1 MGGRPFCFAA
11 VGCEGFVGSEVEVL
25 GETLIDPFGTNLSIV
40 LEGCVDLKGCVEISF
55 GEKIFH
61 RPTKAEDKAV
71 DFTAEE
77 IHVGIIKRFGKCLDD
92 FAAVERIHIFA
103 KVMARVD
110 GIYHP
115 ACLGSHFFGLL
126 ELSICR
132 GL

>member
-1 MGGRPFCFAA
+1 MVGRPFCFAA

-25 GETLIDPFGTNLSIV
+25 SETLVDPFGTDLGIL
-40 LEGCVDLKGCVEISF
+40 LEGCVDLEGCVEISF
-55 GEKIFH
+55 SEKIFH
-61 RPTKAEDKAV
+61 RPTEAEDKAI
-71 DFTAEE
+71 DFTTEE

-92 FAAVERIHIFA
+92 FAAVERIHISA
-103 KVMARVD
+103 KVMPRVD

-132 GL
+132 GR